1 MSSFD
6 IRRFVGDLKGAGVVI
21 SNESDLISRVS
32 AAKDPERELS
42 RHFTQGRTLHVS
54 FAVDHNRSETGLIQ
68 VFKDNGLDDGWSYRE
83 FKQNAKQIGE

>member
-21 SNESDLISRVS
+21 SNESDLVSRVS

-54 FAVDHNRSETGLIQ
+54 FAVDPERTEKELVQ
-68 VFKDNGLDDGWSYRE
+68 VFKDNGLDDGWSFRE
-83 FKQNAKQIGE
+83 FIAHAKVIGD